1 MTNIFHILQH
11 LEITLDSNYIISII
25 PFERL
30 KEVFSIFKN
39 YGYEQFHESAVN
51 MIKVALLRR
60 ISKGGELSSK
70 QTFNT
75 SVVIDVSNEEHSE
88 IVQIFASALTLMNR
102 KLLKMENLE
111 LRDWINTML
120 SHVNIFCNVLQ
131 CASPSNKEK
140 AIQSIID
147 RKVFDLLLDAFLVL
161 RERNVIKLI
170 EALFKQNLDLVF
182 QMKISLLRTLYHLMD
197 LFIALNVYAFM
208 LVRKFYFIKSF
219 LEIFC
224 C

>member
-11 LEITLDSNYIISII
+11 LAITLDSNYITSII

-51 MIKVALLRR
+51 MIKVGLLRR

-102 KLLKMENLE
+102 KLLKMEHKNE
-111 LRDWINTML
+111 E
-120 SHVNIFCNVLQ
+120 
-131 CASPSNKEK
+131 P
-140 AIQSIID
+140 
-147 RKVFDLLLDAFLVL
+147 
-161 RERNVIKLI
+161 KLI
-170 EALFKQNLDLVF
+170 NKAFKNA
-182 QMKISLLRTLYHLMD
+182 SLLMFLQIFAKIMTMG
-197 LFIALNVYAFM
+197 LNFFVARFVQKEVYG
-208 LVRKFYFIKSF
+208 YSNI
-219 LEIFC
+219 
-224 C
+224 